1 VVAYQQGSVLR
12 QLGHDVRVFAGRL
25 GPPRERYRVHSEERD
40 FHITWMSIVPEDLG
54 GHTQRLLNLDARR
67 VMARVLDE
75 FRPDVVHFH
84 NITGFSIAVIAACRE
99 RAIPT
104 VMTLHDYWAI
114 CFKNLM
120 IKNDGRLC
128 TRGGFACLECR
139 EVLEGDPV
147 LPSPVRNSH
156 ILSALGDVDCFI
168 SPSRYLADRFVAN
181 GLPADR
187 VRVIRNGIDLGRY
200 RASGRRDAA
209 ADFTIG
215 YIGQLIGHK
224 GIAILLEALTF
235 MSDNTRLTIVG
246 DGEQAA
252 YLKDLSHR
260 LDVQGRVEF
269 MGKVDNR
276 HIATIHERLDVVVVP
291 SIWPENSPVVIT
303 EAMASG
309 IPVVASDIGGI
320 PELVED
326 GVTGFLVPP
335 RDARALAERVEYLR
349 RRPDERR
356 RMSAQAV
363 ERIQSHALRSQVDRI
378 VEVYEGLVNGGREK
392 RDHGA
397 DVPDMVLYHDTN
409 ERDFLVQDA
418 IDQIASLER
427 ERSEPLLLCRVDL
440 VAPEVIGR
448 AKMLMIPAAN
458 EDSLRYACE
467 ALRRGVPLV
476 VHEAER
482 ELKELCLASNAG
494 LFYAGRELKACID
507 LLLTDRAL
515 SAAMSVNGRAFIAAN
530 LA

>member
-1 VVAYQQGSVLR
+1 MR
-12 QLGHDVRVFAGRL
+12 
-25 GPPRERYRVHSEERD
+25 SEERD

-67 VMARVLDE
+67 ELERVLDE
-75 FRPDVVHFH
+75 FRPHVVHFH

-147 LPSPVRNSH
+147 LPSPVRNAH
-156 ILSALGDVDCFI
+156 ILAALGDVDCFI
-168 SPSRYLADRFVAN
+168 SPSRYLADRVVAN

-200 RASGRRDAA
+200 RASRRRDPA

-235 MSDNTRLTIVG
+235 MSEDTRLTIVG
-246 DGEQAA
+246 DGEQAG
-252 YLKDLSHR
+252 YLKDLSRR
-260 LDVQGRVEF
+260 LDVEGRVEF
-269 MGKVDNR
+269 TGKIDNR
-276 HIATIHERLDVVVVP
+276 HIATVHERIDVVVVP

-349 RRPDERR
+349 RHPDERR
-356 RMSAQAV
+356 RMGAKAV
-363 ERIQSHALRSQVDRI
+363 ERIQSHALPSQVDRI
-378 VEVYEGLVNGGREK
+378 VEIYESLAGGGREQ
-392 RDHGA
+392 RDRSE
-397 DVPDMVLYHDTN
+397 DLPSIVLYDDPN
-409 ERDFLVQDA
+409 ERDFLVREVLHQL
-418 IDQIASLER
+418 ASLER

-448 AKMLMIPAAN
+448 ARMLVIPPAN
-458 EDSLRYACE
+458 EDSLRYASE
-467 ALRRGVPLV
+467 ALRRGVPIV

-494 LFYAGRELKACID
+494 LFYAGVELKACID
-507 LLLTDRAL
+507 LLLSDRAL
-515 SAAMSVNGRAFIAAN
+515 RAALSVNGRAFFAAS
-530 LA
+530 AA